1 MSESSRKSA
10 EVDLSHM
17 NVESTIG
24 SKVVKTRLS
33 ENYRAKDMVG
43 DMSGVHK
50 IPMVR
55 MSRD

>member
-17 NVESTIG
+17 NVVSMIG
-24 SKVVKTRLS
+24 SKVVRARLS

-43 DMSGVHK
+43 DMPGVHK

-55 MSRD
+55 MSRG